1 VSSVFDDINR
11 TVEALLKSDLPSDI
25 SSQVSISFATP
36 DDSFP
41 PSALGLPA
49 INLFLFEIHENTQLR
64 EFEPSLKRRSDGSQV
79 RVTPPAHVDCHY
91 LVTAVAESTVGS
103 EQDELRILGAVLRV
117 LLRYRVLPEA
127 VLRGTL
133 VGQSPPIRAAAV
145 RQGVH
150 PSGVEFWQSLKGKPR
165 ATLHYT
171 LTVPVDTTV
180 PDAMGPP
187 VLTLNAGSI

>member
-1 VSSVFDDINR
+1 MFDDINR

-41 PSALGLPA
+41 PPGLALPA

-64 EFEPSLKRRSDGSQV
+64 EFEPSLTRRSDGSQV
-79 RVTPPAHVDCHY
+79 RVLPPAHVDCHY
-91 LVTAVAESTVGS
+91 LITAVAESSLGS

-117 LLRYRVLPEA
+117 LLRYRVLPDA
-127 VLRGTL
+127 VLRGAL

-145 RQGVH
+145 RQGMH
-150 PSGVEFWQSLKGKPR
+150 PSGVELWQSLKGKPR

-171 LTVPVDTTV
+171 LTVPVDTAV
-180 PDAMGPP
+180 PDAIGPP
-187 VLTLNAGSI
+187 VLTLNVGGV